1 MCTGEEDSER
11 RWDDDGGDEAMKH
24 SFPSEEDGK
33 EVCEQLS
40 HREHDQAKRTR
51 IRINGKQIQLLIF

>member
-24 SFPSEEDGK
+24 SFPRC
-33 EVCEQLS
+33 CEQLS

-51 IRINGKQIQLLIF
+51 IRIILECSKRL